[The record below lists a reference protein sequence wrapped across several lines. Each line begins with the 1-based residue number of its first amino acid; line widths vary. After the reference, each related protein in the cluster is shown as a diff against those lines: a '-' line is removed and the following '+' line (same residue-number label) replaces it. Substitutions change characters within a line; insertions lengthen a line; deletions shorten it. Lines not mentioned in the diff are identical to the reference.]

1 MTWAD
6 QQTLN
11 KFARENNL
19 RHALTAEI
27 ESLKVR
33 TTIVLLLDPATM
45 LE

>member
-6 QQTLN
+6 QQILN

-19 RHALTAEI
+19 RHVLTAEI

-33 TTIVLLLDPATM
+33 MVFTLGWRLQ
-45 LE
+45 

>member
-6 QQTLN
+6 QQILN

-19 RHALTAEI
+19 RHTLGAEI

-33 TTIVLLLDPATM
+33 MAIYLD
-45 LE
+45 L